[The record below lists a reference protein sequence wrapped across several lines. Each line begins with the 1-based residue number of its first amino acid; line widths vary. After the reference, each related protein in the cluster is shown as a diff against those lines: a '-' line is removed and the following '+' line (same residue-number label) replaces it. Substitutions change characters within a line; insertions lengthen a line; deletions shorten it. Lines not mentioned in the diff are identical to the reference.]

1 MHHISERIQ
10 KTIASGFP
18 MVIYRKPGDQINLI
32 VQEDKETQ
40 YVDDYTEQGFV
51 FAPFDD
57 LNKTILIPY
66 NRSTQTVFEDQS
78 VTDQNRRTSGILDNV
93 SDIFQKESHISL
105 VKKGI
110 KEIKTG
116 RLRKVVLSRQ
126 QQIRS
131 ATCSAESLFL
141 KLLER
146 YQETMVYLWFHPETG
161 IWLGATPETLLQTDA
176 RRFNTMALAG
186 TQEYKGSLKV
196 EWGTKEID
204 EQQLVTDEIVQRLHN
219 VSKTL
224 TVDKAITYR
233 AGNLLHLKTAIQGVF
248 DGTQG
253 LQLIIKALHPTPA
266 VCGLPKEE
274 AKDFILNN
282 EGYDRAYYTG
292 FLGELNKRITVK
304 RATRKS
310 NIENQAYGMIKKQTH
325 LFVNLRC
332 MQFTE
337 GLATLYIGGGITLAS
352 DPESEW
358 EETLRKAETL
368 GKVL

>member
-1 MHHISERIQ
+1 
-10 KTIASGFP
+10 
-18 MVIYRKPGDQINLI
+18 
-32 VQEDKETQ
+32 
-40 YVDDYTEQGFV
+40 
-51 FAPFDD
+51 
-57 LNKTILIPY
+57 
-66 NRSTQTVFEDQS
+66 
-78 VTDQNRRTSGILDNV
+78 
-93 SDIFQKESHISL
+93 
-105 VKKGI
+105 
-110 KEIKTG
+110 
-116 RLRKVVLSRQ
+116 VLSRKQ
-126 QQIRS
+126 NITS
-131 ATCSAESLFL
+131 TTKSPETLFL
-141 KLLER
+141 KLLEK
-146 YQETMVYLWFHPETG
+146 YKEAMVYLWFHPETG

-233 AGNLLHLKTAIQGVF
+233 AGNLLHLKTGIQGTF
-248 DGTQG
+248 DGIQG
-253 LQLIIKALHPTPA
+253 LRPIIKALHPTPA

-292 FLGELNKRITVK
+292 FLGELNKRTTVK
-304 RATRKS
+304 RATRKG